1 MSSVVSGDQEVA
13 APRHLDPRRASR
25 GFLSAVSIAAFAVA
39 VVPFVVHGWATLG
52 GYFGQDDFVLTYRA
66 AHASA
71 FDLEYLFQD
80 YSGHLQPGA
89 FLLAWVVTAIAPLN
103 HAVAVLPLLA
113 MHAVTLWLC
122 WRVLVR
128 LFGRRWAI
136 VPPFAV
142 FAASPLI
149 LFPTLWW
156 AYAMQLFPL
165 LLAMFAALHAHLR
178 HFEDGRVRHAVLA
191 VVWTLVGL
199 AFYEKAA
206 LIPALLLGVTVLLA
220 PAGELAPIVWALRR
234 HRWVWAAHAVV
245 VGGFALL
252 YLNLTSSQTP
262 ESSAT
267 SGKVMEF
274 VVRSIVDTLLPGMF
288 GGPLTDAGGGA
299 TWETPE
305 PWVRVVAALAA
316 LAVIILSAVRSQRRA
331 LLPWLFLAAY
341 LAVDLALVAVTRLG
355 VVGPEVA
362 ADPRYLADVVPVAV
376 LFATLAFL
384 AAGDEPP
391 VRDTRPIGEDGPRH
405 GRPRERRD
413 QPPELPNRTLT
424 TALTILVV
432 AGATASFL
440 RVAPALQFREAR
452 DYVSN
457 ARAALAE
464 RPGMILY
471 DGPVPGNV
479 VIDWL
484 IGDAYTSRVVGLV
497 PERPRFDEPAEEI
510 YRLDDSGRP
519 QPVVNLANTVSGLKG
534 PAKNCGYLVDDGI
547 VRIPLERTVSGRQI
561 VRIGYYTS
569 DPSTGTIGAGDKR
582 FPVRFIDG
590 LHVVN
595 VVTSGTFAEVQI
607 SRDQD
612 VAPLCVADV
621 KVGLPEGVL

>member
-1 MSSVVSGDQEVA
+1 VSSVVSGDQELA
-13 APRHLDPRRASR
+13 APRQLDERRAGR
-25 GFLSAVSIAAFAVA
+25 RFPPVSAVALAVA
-39 VVPFVVHGWATLG
+39 VVPFLVHAWATLG
-52 GYFGQDDFVLTYRA
+52 GYFGQDDFILTYRA
-66 AHASA
+66 AQASP
-71 FDLEYLFQD
+71 FDLEFLFQD

-89 FLLAWVVTAIAPLN
+89 FLLAWLVTAVAPLN

-156 AYAMQLFPL
+156 AYGMQLFPL

-178 HFEDGRVRHAVLA
+178 HLDDGRVRHAVA
-191 VVWTLVGL
+191 TIGWTVVGL

-234 HRWVWAAHAVV
+234 HRWVWTAHFVTVA
-245 VGGFALL
+245 GFALL
-252 YLNLTSSQTP
+252 YLNLTSSQAP
-262 ESSAT
+262 ADPAT
-267 SGKVMEF
+267 SGKVMEYIF
-274 VVRSIVDTLLPGMF
+274 RSIVDTLLPGMF
-288 GGPLTDAGGGA
+288 GGPLTDPGGGA
-299 TWETPE
+299 TWETPA
-305 PWVRVVAALAA
+305 PWVRVVAGLAA
-316 LAVIILSAVRSQRRA
+316 LAVIILSAVRSRRRA

-376 LFATLAFL
+376 LFATFAFL
-384 AAGDEPP
+384 AAGDEPLG
-391 VRDTRPIGEDGPRH
+391 DTRPAREDGPRH
-405 GRPRERRD
+405 GRSRERRD
-413 QPPELPNRTLT
+413 HPPELPNRTLT
-424 TALTILVV
+424 AALTILVV

-452 DYVSN
+452 DYVTN
-457 ARAALAE
+457 ARTALTD
-464 RPGMILY
+464 RPGTVLF
-471 DGPVPGNV
+471 DGPVPGTV
-479 VIDWL
+479 IIDWL
-484 IGDAYTSRVVGLV
+484 IGDARTSRVIGLV
-497 PERPRFDEPAEEI
+497 PEEPRFDQPAEEI
-510 YRLDDSGRP
+510 YWLDDAGRP
-519 QPVVNLANTVSGLKG
+519 QPVLNLANTVSGLKG
-534 PAKNCGYLVDDGI
+534 PAKNCGYLVDQGI
-547 VRIPLERTVSGRQI
+547 VRIPLERTVTGRQI

-569 DPSTGTIGAGDKR
+569 DVSTGTVGAGERR

-590 LHVVN
+590 LHVIN
-595 VVTSGTFAEVQI
+595 VVTSGTFAEVQL
-607 SRDQD
+607 SRDQE
-612 VAPLCVADV
+612 VAPLCVTDV
-621 KVGLPEGVL
+621 KVGLPEGVY